1 MTTTRRLILFLSA
14 LVFCAAPPPARA
26 ATSDI
31 TTAASATSQA
41 ARVTGEIALQAPA
54 EEPAATSNAV
64 PETAPTVP
72 RKRNL
77 LSWFSRNRTP
87 EQLAQIEAEKRQ
99 RQADLED
106 REVEH
111 ERRTGQLQE
120 RERTLLA
127 HREQRPLFRLRD
139 VVDAIDRDNRD
150 AKKDLD
156 KLYASMDDLR
166 SELVK
171 AKAQLAGKQSRHE
184 LDPESEAELTGTIEN
199 LNEDIVLL
207 RVKADHLVNLIDL
220 RVEAARI
227 DKAVG
232 SIAVNP
238 RPSVHLLVEKYAA
251 MAGEERRNTESRLA
265 MERARQFRDD
275 ITPALELLQSKLGVL
290 VQHIPLMES
299 KYDLTHD
306 RAIRAEIAVGK
317 VHRRL
322 IEKRIDILRAQ
333 VAALEDGLVVFG
345 HLHELYG
352 AELAVLRADFDTLL
366 NGYAQRVL
374 FPLALVI
381 ALALIQFVIGRS
393 ILPRLYHRD
402 RLFVARRVGRYL
414 TVMAVLLV
422 LITFFFEDLR
432 PFATALGI
440 AGAALVIALQDLFSS
455 FAGWFVIVLG
465 GKMRVGDRIEVDG
478 KRGDVLDIQLLRTT
492 LLELGT
498 WLEVD
503 EPTGRVI
510 VIPNSFVFKEKMMNF
525 THVHPYIWNK
535 IDITVT
541 YESPM
546 REAEALL
553 RRILEEETREEFQSA
568 REGAVLMEH
577 VYGVPDT
584 VYEPKAFSL
593 IVDSGILFRLLYV
606 SHYRRVSSTRTRI
619 NARIIAEFEADKRM
633 GLAYPTHREIRT

>member
-1 MTTTRRLILFLSA
+1 MIIARRLIWLFFTLATCSA
-14 LVFCAAPPPARA
+14 ALPAQSR
-26 ATSDI
+26 TSDVS
-31 TTAASATSQA
+31 TAVTSISE
-41 ARVTGEIALQAPA
+41 TAPVSGDTVFQTPSGA
-54 EEPAATSNAV
+54 QSVTSNAAPESAPSV
-64 PETAPTVP
+64 P
-72 RKRNL
+72 KKQGL

-87 EQLAQIEAEKRQ
+87 EQRAQIEEQDRQ
-99 RQADLED
+99 RRADLED
-106 REVEH
+106 RELEH

-120 RERTLLA
+120 KERTLLA

-139 VVDAIDRDNRD
+139 VVNAIDRDNRD
-150 AKKDLD
+150 AQKELD
-156 KLYASMDDLR
+156 KLYASMDDQR

-171 AKAQLAGKQSRHE
+171 MKAQLAGKQSRHE
-184 LDPESEAELTGTIEN
+184 LDAESEAELTESIEN

-232 SIAVNP
+232 SIAVTP
-238 RPSVHLLVEKYAA
+238 RPTVHLLVEKYSA
-251 MAGEERRNTESRLA
+251 MAGEERRNAESHVA
-265 MERARQFRDD
+265 MERARQLREE
-275 ITPALELLQSKLGVL
+275 ITPALELLQNKLGVL

-299 KYDLTHD
+299 NYDLTHD
-306 RAIRAEIAVGK
+306 RAIRAEIAVAK
-317 VHRRL
+317 VRRRL
-322 IEKRIDILRAQ
+322 IEKRIDTLRAQ
-333 VAALEDGLVVFG
+333 VAAIEDSLVVFR
-345 HLHELYG
+345 HLNELHE
-352 AELAVLRADFDTLL
+352 AELAVLRADFDALL
-366 NGYAQRVL
+366 RGYAQRVL
-374 FPLALVI
+374 FPLAVIVVLVV
-381 ALALIQFVIGRS
+381 IQFVIGRS

-422 LITFFFEDLR
+422 LISFFFEDLR

-465 GKMRVGDRIEVDG
+465 GKLHVGDRIEVDG

-492 LLELGT
+492 LLELGD

-541 YESPM
+541 YESPVQ
-546 REAEALL
+546 EAEALL
-553 RRILEEETREEFQSA
+553 RRILEEETREEFQAA
-568 REGAVLMEH
+568 REGAGLMEQ

-584 VYEPKAFSL
+584 VYEPKAFSV
-593 IVDSGILFRLLYV
+593 IADSGVLFHLLYV
-606 SHYRRVSSTRTRI
+606 SHYRRVFSTRTRI

-633 GLAYPTHREIRT
+633 RLAYPTHREIRT